1 MKSFLIIGMNSF
13 GHHLCRELYR
23 QNSEIMIAD
32 INESKLEDALKYSV
46 SAKVGDCSDE
56 DVLRSFGVSNFDV
69 CFVCISESFQDSL
82 QCTSLL
88 KELGAK
94 KVISKASN
102 DIHAKFLLRNGADS
116 VIYPEREAAYT
127 IAISESSDNVFDCIP
142 LTEDYY
148 IYEISPYHKWLG
160 KSFREL
166 NLRVNYKLSVLAVK
180 KDGSVDP
187 MPSADHVI
195 MDDEHLVVLGRA
207 EDIKKFAVK

>member
-13 GHHLCRELYR
+13 GHHLCRELNR
-23 QNSEIMIAD
+23 QGGEVMIAD
-32 INESKLEDALKYSV
+32 IKEARLEDALPYSV

-56 DVLRSFGVSNFDV
+56 DVLRSFGVANFDA
-69 CFVCISESFQDSL
+69 CFVCISDSFQDSL
-82 QCTSLL
+82 QSTSLL

-94 KVISKASN
+94 RVISKASN

-116 VIYPEREAAYT
+116 VIYPEREAART
-127 IAISESSDNVFDCIP
+127 IAISESSDTIFDCIP

-148 IYEISPYHKWLG
+148 IYEISPYTKWFG

-166 NLRVNYKLSVLAVK
+166 NLRVNYHLSVLAVK

-187 MPSADHVI
+187 MPPADHVI
-195 MDDEHLVVLGRA
+195 SADEHLVVLSRA
-207 EDIKKFAVK
+207 EDIKKLAVK